1 MSRTVYRVT
10 LLIVSLCVDL
20 THPSGLRSPVTSTN
34 GEIVMAK
41 APSVPKA
48 PKPPVEPV
56 EPAAPVEPVAQVE
69 TVEMPN
75 TLLVQHN
82 VTKKQFRVSKR
93 YFETYS
99 SVLTRVD

>member
-1 MSRTVYRVT
+1 
-10 LLIVSLCVDL
+10 
-20 THPSGLRSPVTSTN
+20 
-34 GEIVMAK
+34 MAK

-48 PKPPVEPV
+48 PKAPPAVQPPVETV
-56 EPAAPVEPVAQVE
+56 EPAAPVE

>member
-1 MSRTVYRVT
+1 
-10 LLIVSLCVDL
+10 
-20 THPSGLRSPVTSTN
+20 
-34 GEIVMAK
+34 MAK

-48 PKPPVEPV
+48 PKAPPAVQPPVETV
-56 EPAAPVEPVAQVE
+56 EPAAPVEP
-69 TVEMPN
+69 VEMPN

>member
-1 MSRTVYRVT
+1 
-10 LLIVSLCVDL
+10 
-20 THPSGLRSPVTSTN
+20 
-34 GEIVMAK
+34 MAPRK
-41 APSVPKA
+41 APTVPKA
-48 PKPPVEPV
+48 PPAVPPTPV
-56 EPAAPVEPVAQVE
+56 EPAAPVEPVESAAPTVPSEPVE

>member
-1 MSRTVYRVT
+1 
-10 LLIVSLCVDL
+10 
-20 THPSGLRSPVTSTN
+20 
-34 GEIVMAK
+34 MA
-41 APSVPKA
+41 PR
-48 PKPPVEPV
+48 KPPVVPV
-56 EPAAPVEPVAQVE
+56 EPAAPVEP
-69 TVEMPN
+69 VEMPN

>member
-1 MSRTVYRVT
+1 
-10 LLIVSLCVDL
+10 
-20 THPSGLRSPVTSTN
+20 
-34 GEIVMAK
+34 MAK

-48 PKPPVEPV
+48 PKAPTVPSEP
-56 EPAAPVEPVAQVE
+56 VE

>member
-1 MSRTVYRVT
+1 MQKIAFTKNT
-10 LLIVSLCVDL
+10 EFDL

-34 GEIVMAK
+34 GEIVMAPRK

-48 PKPPVEPV
+48 PKAPTVPVETV
-56 EPAAPVEPVAQVE
+56 EPAVPA
-69 TVEMPN
+69 EMPN
-75 TLLVQHN
+75 TLLVQHT

>member
-1 MSRTVYRVT
+1 M
-10 LLIVSLCVDL
+10 
-20 THPSGLRSPVTSTN
+20 
-34 GEIVMAK
+34 EKIVMAK

-48 PKPPVEPV
+48 PKAPPVPVEP
-56 EPAAPVEPVAQVE
+56 
-69 TVEMPN
+69 VEMPN

>member
-1 MSRTVYRVT
+1 M
-10 LLIVSLCVDL
+10 
-20 THPSGLRSPVTSTN
+20 
-34 GEIVMAK
+34 EKIVMAK

-48 PKPPVEPV
+48 PK
-56 EPAAPVEPVAQVE
+56 APVE

>member
-1 MSRTVYRVT
+1 
-10 LLIVSLCVDL
+10 
-20 THPSGLRSPVTSTN
+20 
-34 GEIVMAK
+34 MAK

-48 PKPPVEPV
+48 PK
-56 EPAAPVEPVAQVE
+56 APTVPVE

>member
-1 MSRTVYRVT
+1 MAPRKPPVVPTV
-10 LLIVSLCVDL
+10 L
-20 THPSGLRSPVTSTN
+20 
-34 GEIVMAK
+34 A
-41 APSVPKA
+41 A
-48 PKPPVEPV
+48 PVEPV
-56 EPAAPVEPVAQVE
+56 EPVAPVEP
-69 TVEMPN
+69 VEMPN

>member
-1 MSRTVYRVT
+1 
-10 LLIVSLCVDL
+10 
-20 THPSGLRSPVTSTN
+20 
-34 GEIVMAK
+34 MAK

-48 PKPPVEPV
+48 PKAPKPPVETV
-56 EPAAPVEPVAQVE
+56 EPAAPVETVEPAAPVE

>member
-1 MSRTVYRVT
+1 
-10 LLIVSLCVDL
+10 
-20 THPSGLRSPVTSTN
+20 
-34 GEIVMAK
+34 MA
-41 APSVPKA
+41 PRKA
-48 PKPPVEPV
+48 PKVPTPVETV
-56 EPAAPVEPVAQVE
+56 EPAAPVEPVE

>member
-1 MSRTVYRVT
+1 M
-10 LLIVSLCVDL
+10 
-20 THPSGLRSPVTSTN
+20 
-34 GEIVMAK
+34 EKIVMAK
-41 APSVPKA
+41 APSVPKV
-48 PKPPVEPV
+48 PKPPVE
-56 EPAAPVEPVAQVE
+56 QVE

>member
-1 MSRTVYRVT
+1 
-10 LLIVSLCVDL
+10 
-20 THPSGLRSPVTSTN
+20 
-34 GEIVMAK
+34 MAK

-48 PKPPVEPV
+48 PKAPPSVPT
-56 EPAAPVEPVAQVE
+56 PVE

-75 TLLVQHN
+75 TILVQHN

>member
-1 MSRTVYRVT
+1 
-10 LLIVSLCVDL
+10 
-20 THPSGLRSPVTSTN
+20 
-34 GEIVMAK
+34 MAK

-48 PKPPVEPV
+48 PKAPPVPVEP
-56 EPAAPVEPVAQVE
+56 
-69 TVEMPN
+69 VEMPN

>member
-1 MSRTVYRVT
+1 M
-10 LLIVSLCVDL
+10 
-20 THPSGLRSPVTSTN
+20 
-34 GEIVMAK
+34 EKIVMAK

-48 PKPPVEPV
+48 PKAPTVPSETVEPV
-56 EPAAPVEPVAQVE
+56 APVEP
-69 TVEMPN
+69 VEMPN

>member
-1 MSRTVYRVT
+1 
-10 LLIVSLCVDL
+10 
-20 THPSGLRSPVTSTN
+20 
-34 GEIVMAK
+34 MAK

-48 PKPPVEPV
+48 PKAPPVPSEQV
-56 EPAAPVEPVAQVE
+56 EPAVPVETVEPAVPVE

>member
-1 MSRTVYRVT
+1 
-10 LLIVSLCVDL
+10 
-20 THPSGLRSPVTSTN
+20 
-34 GEIVMAK
+34 MAK

-48 PKPPVEPV
+48 PKAPTVPVEPV
-56 EPAAPVEPVAQVE
+56 EP
-69 TVEMPN
+69 VEMPN

>member
-1 MSRTVYRVT
+1 MEK
-10 LLIVSLCVDL
+10 
-20 THPSGLRSPVTSTN
+20 N
-34 GEIVMAK
+34 VMAK

-48 PKPPVEPV
+48 PKPPVE
-56 EPAAPVEPVAQVE
+56 

-75 TLLVQHN
+75 TILVQHN

>member
-1 MSRTVYRVT
+1 M
-10 LLIVSLCVDL
+10 
-20 THPSGLRSPVTSTN
+20 
-34 GEIVMAK
+34 EKIVMAK

-48 PKPPVEPV
+48 PKAPTVPSEPV
-56 EPAAPVEPVAQVE
+56 EPAAP
-69 TVEMPN
+69 VEMPN

>member
-1 MSRTVYRVT
+1 M
-10 LLIVSLCVDL
+10 
-20 THPSGLRSPVTSTN
+20 
-34 GEIVMAK
+34 EKIVMAK

-48 PKPPVEPV
+48 PKAPTVPVEPV
-56 EPAAPVEPVAQVE
+56 EPAAPVEP
-69 TVEMPN
+69 VEMPN

>member
-1 MSRTVYRVT
+1 M
-10 LLIVSLCVDL
+10 
-20 THPSGLRSPVTSTN
+20 
-34 GEIVMAK
+34 EKIVMAK

-48 PKPPVEPV
+48 PKAPTVPS
-56 EPAAPVEPVAQVE
+56 EPAAPVE

-75 TLLVQHN
+75 TILVQHN

>member
-1 MSRTVYRVT
+1 
-10 LLIVSLCVDL
+10 
-20 THPSGLRSPVTSTN
+20 
-34 GEIVMAK
+34 MAK

-48 PKPPVEPV
+48 PNTPKTPELPAS
-56 EPAAPVEPVAQVE
+56 EPA
-69 TVEMPN
+69 EMPN

>member
-1 MSRTVYRVT
+1 M
-10 LLIVSLCVDL
+10 
-20 THPSGLRSPVTSTN
+20 
-34 GEIVMAK
+34 EKIVMAK

-48 PKPPVEPV
+48 PKAPTVPAAPVEPV
-56 EPAAPVEPVAQVE
+56 EPA
-69 TVEMPN
+69 EMPN

>member
-1 MSRTVYRVT
+1 
-10 LLIVSLCVDL
+10 
-20 THPSGLRSPVTSTN
+20 
-34 GEIVMAK
+34 MAK

-48 PKPPVEPV
+48 PKAPTVPVEPV
-56 EPAAPVEPVAQVE
+56 EPA
-69 TVEMPN
+69 EMPN

>member
-1 MSRTVYRVT
+1 M
-10 LLIVSLCVDL
+10 
-20 THPSGLRSPVTSTN
+20 
-34 GEIVMAK
+34 EKIVMAK

-48 PKPPVEPV
+48 PKVPTVPSEPV
-56 EPAAPVEPVAQVE
+56 EPAAPVEPVE
-69 TVEMPN
+69 PVEMPN
-75 TLLVQHN
+75 TILVQHN

>member
-1 MSRTVYRVT
+1 
-10 LLIVSLCVDL
+10 
-20 THPSGLRSPVTSTN
+20 
-34 GEIVMAK
+34 MAK

-48 PKPPVEPV
+48 PKAPTVPVEPV
-56 EPAAPVEPVAQVE
+56 EPVAPVE

>member
-1 MSRTVYRVT
+1 
-10 LLIVSLCVDL
+10 
-20 THPSGLRSPVTSTN
+20 
-34 GEIVMAK
+34 MAK

-48 PKPPVEPV
+48 PKAPPSVPT
-56 EPAAPVEPVAQVE
+56 QVE
-69 TVEMPN
+69 TAEMPN
-75 TLLVQHN
+75 TILVQHN

>member
-1 MSRTVYRVT
+1 M
-10 LLIVSLCVDL
+10 
-20 THPSGLRSPVTSTN
+20 
-34 GEIVMAK
+34 EKIVMAK

-48 PKPPVEPV
+48 PPTVPTPVEPV
-56 EPAAPVEPVAQVE
+56 EP
-69 TVEMPN
+69 VEMPN

>member
-1 MSRTVYRVT
+1 M
-10 LLIVSLCVDL
+10 
-20 THPSGLRSPVTSTN
+20 
-34 GEIVMAK
+34 EKIVMAK

-48 PKPPVEPV
+48 PKAPTVPSEP
-56 EPAAPVEPVAQVE
+56 VE

>member
-1 MSRTVYRVT
+1 
-10 LLIVSLCVDL
+10 
-20 THPSGLRSPVTSTN
+20 
-34 GEIVMAK
+34 MAK

-48 PKPPVEPV
+48 PKAPPVPSEPV
-56 EPAAPVEPVAQVE
+56 ETVEP
-69 TVEMPN
+69 VEMPN

>member
-1 MSRTVYRVT
+1 M
-10 LLIVSLCVDL
+10 
-20 THPSGLRSPVTSTN
+20 
-34 GEIVMAK
+34 EKIVMAK

-48 PKPPVEPV
+48 PKAPVVPSEPV
-56 EPAAPVEPVAQVE
+56 EPAAPVEPVE
-69 TVEMPN
+69 PVEMPN

>member
-1 MSRTVYRVT
+1 M
-10 LLIVSLCVDL
+10 
-20 THPSGLRSPVTSTN
+20 
-34 GEIVMAK
+34 EKIVMAPRK
-41 APSVPKA
+41 APTVPKA
-48 PKPPVEPV
+48 PKP
-56 EPAAPVEPVAQVE
+56 PVEPVAQVE

>member
-1 MSRTVYRVT
+1 
-10 LLIVSLCVDL
+10 
-20 THPSGLRSPVTSTN
+20 
-34 GEIVMAK
+34 MAK

-48 PKPPVEPV
+48 PKAPPSVPTT
-56 EPAAPVEPVAQVE
+56 VE

-75 TLLVQHN
+75 TILVQHN

>member
-1 MSRTVYRVT
+1 
-10 LLIVSLCVDL
+10 
-20 THPSGLRSPVTSTN
+20 
-34 GEIVMAK
+34 MAPRK
-41 APSVPKA
+41 APTVPKA
-48 PKPPVEPV
+48 PPAVPTTKTDPFEGNTHLVDDVLTIDNVVEKEVSSTSASTIAPKAPPSVPTT
-56 EPAAPVEPVAQVE
+56 VE
-69 TVEMPN
+69 TAEMPN

>member
-1 MSRTVYRVT
+1 
-10 LLIVSLCVDL
+10 
-20 THPSGLRSPVTSTN
+20 
-34 GEIVMAK
+34 MAK

-48 PKPPVEPV
+48 PKPPVETVEPVAPVETVEPVAPV
-56 EPAAPVEPVAQVE
+56 EPAAPVE

>member
-1 MSRTVYRVT
+1 M
-10 LLIVSLCVDL
+10 
-20 THPSGLRSPVTSTN
+20 
-34 GEIVMAK
+34 EKIVMAK

-48 PKPPVEPV
+48 PTAPKTPELPAS
-56 EPAAPVEPVAQVE
+56 EPAA
-69 TVEMPN
+69 MPN
-75 TLLVQHN
+75 TFLVQHN